1 MQENLGTTV
10 LTLRETFQMMVLFR
24 VIQYSCFAGCYYTY
38 QNWSMPRLA
47 DRALHNKAASRHV
60 LVEAV

>member
-1 MQENLGTTV
+1 MTRLMRNCGRRLMQENLCTAV

-38 QNWSMPRLA
+38 QN
-47 DRALHNKAASRHV
+47 
-60 LVEAV
+60 